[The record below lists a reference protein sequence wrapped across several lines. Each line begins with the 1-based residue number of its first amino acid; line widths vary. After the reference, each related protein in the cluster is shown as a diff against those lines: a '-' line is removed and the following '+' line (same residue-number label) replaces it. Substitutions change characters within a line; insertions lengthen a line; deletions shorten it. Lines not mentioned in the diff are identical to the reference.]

1 MGMLKLAKKWS
12 KLKLTQKRCNA
23 GGPWLRWASD
33 AAEQRGEPG
42 IQALEQNCPMVLAT
56 FEELWSLDAPP
67 IKPLMAEAFSTHV
80 SGVHMCAYCVF
91 SYTYVHS
98 TPMQVEKFY
107 TNMMEMDIS
116 SSDLYVDSWG
126 LRKLY
131 GYAHRRQHDACKRN
145 QVPNESSLSL
155 MCGVTA
161 RVLQCCIGR
170 HLGACIG

>member
-1 MGMLKLAKKWS
+1 MTLSFLNR
-12 KLKLTQKRCNA
+12 LPN
-23 GGPWLRWASD
+23 GPWLSWASD

-42 IQALEQNCPMVLAT
+42 IQTMVLAM

-80 SGVHMCAYCVF
+80 SGVHMCACCVF
-91 SYTYVHS
+91 SYTYMHPPP
-98 TPMQVEKFY
+98 PMQVEKFD
-107 TNMMEMDIS
+107 TKMDMDIS

-161 RVLQCCIGR
+161 CVLQCCIGR
-170 HLGACIG
+170 HLGARIG